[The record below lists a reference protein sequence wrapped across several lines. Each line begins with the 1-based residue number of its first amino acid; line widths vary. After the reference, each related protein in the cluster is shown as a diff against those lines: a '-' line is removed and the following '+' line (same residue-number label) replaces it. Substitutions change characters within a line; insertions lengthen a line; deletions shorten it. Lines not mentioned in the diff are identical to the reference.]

1 MNIISMSEPR
11 PNNER
16 HSDGKVPLRIDP
28 NSHECR
34 AKPSGFGDYVDCL
47 VDACKRCRYA
57 LEFGSSALCR
67 HPLRHQIVLRTEVGP
82 YADRL
87 NPRD

>member
-1 MNIISMSEPR
+1 MSEPR
-11 PNNER
+11 LNTER
-16 HSDGKVPLRIDP
+16 HSGGQVPLRIEPDSP
-28 NSHECR
+28 ECR

-47 VDACKRCRYA
+47 VDASKRCRYA

-67 HPLRHQIVLRTEVGP
+67 HPLRHQIVLRTGLGP

-87 NPRD
+87 NPLD

>member
-1 MNIISMSEPR
+1 MNSTSKTTTATG
-11 PNNER
+11 R
-16 HSDGKVPLRIDP
+16 HSTGQVPLRIEP
-28 NSHECR
+28 NSMECR

-67 HPLRHQIVLRTEVGP
+67 HPFRHQIALRTQQDSTPGRI
-82 YADRL
+82 DL
-87 NPRD
+87 NTLD